1 MSTTLPAPSPLS
13 PQLRLAPVCGC
24 RPAPAPDIPLTSPA
38 VSGSRPLQRV
48 LLRVL
53 RRASRAARPAAC
65 PLPEMRP
72 HESAALM
79 WGGHL
84 MGVR

>member
-1 MSTTLPAPSPLS
+1 MSTAMLSPSLPSPT
-13 PQLRLAPVCGC
+13 LRLAPACGC
-24 RPAPAPDIPLTSPA
+24 QPAPAPDVPLTTPA
-38 VSGSRPLQRV
+38 VSGSRPLQRA

-53 RRASRAARPAAC
+53 RRASRAARPAGCA
-65 PLPEMRP
+65 LPEMRP

-84 MGVR
+84 TGVR